1 MVIYVCNVWSTLH
14 AQKKAFEGLEKF
26 WISQR
31 SAKYAIMTIFA
42 DDPCGH
48 TKAREGPNLSTMMV
62 PQVGLF
68 TRKFSE
74 RSIVVCHWV
83 SFFTCTWPYYN
94 NKNENFFCGDTLW
107 AGTLAT
113 PKCWFLV
120 LSSLTPIKG
129 QSLRASL
136 WPRIGFLIWGRVIT
150 MFFFA

>member
-83 SFFTCTWPYYN
+83 SFFTCTWPIPYFLEISTSMYRPVVKSN
-94 NKNENFFCGDTLW
+94 LNFHRYRKDQLGFHCYHFCYPYTYSCQGM
-107 AGTLAT
+107 
-113 PKCWFLV
+113 K
-120 LSSLTPIKG
+120 SLFGYI
-129 QSLRASL
+129 
-136 WPRIGFLIWGRVIT
+136 FV
-150 MFFFA
+150 